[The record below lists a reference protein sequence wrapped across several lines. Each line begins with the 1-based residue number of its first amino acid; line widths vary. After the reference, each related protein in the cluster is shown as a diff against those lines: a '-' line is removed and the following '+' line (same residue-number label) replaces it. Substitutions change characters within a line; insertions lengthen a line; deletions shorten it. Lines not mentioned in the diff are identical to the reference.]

1 MASTTVPT
9 VIKRAIAIKA
19 LLRRDADEMG
29 EARLAIHNSGVALGA
44 SDSGKLSGDFGCDA
58 NRLVRVKLD
67 DNLLDP
73 ALILR

>member
-9 VIKRAIAIKA
+9 VIQRAIAIPA
-19 LLRRDADEMG
+19 LSKRDADEMC
-29 EARLAIHNSGVALGA
+29 EPSLAIHNSGVALGA
-44 SDSGKLSGDFGCDA
+44 SDSGKRSSDFGCDA

-73 ALILR
+73 ALIRR